1 MEFIEEWKQEELS
14 GVLPKNSDARLGK
27 DALLD
32 LLRGFDTIELTL
44 ENDED
49 TLHPHWNYGIAR

>member
-1 MEFIEEWKQEELS
+1 MECIEEWKQEELS
-14 GVLPKNSDARLGK
+14 GVLPKNSYARLGK

-32 LLRGFDTIELTL
+32 LLRDEQ
-44 ENDED
+44 ED